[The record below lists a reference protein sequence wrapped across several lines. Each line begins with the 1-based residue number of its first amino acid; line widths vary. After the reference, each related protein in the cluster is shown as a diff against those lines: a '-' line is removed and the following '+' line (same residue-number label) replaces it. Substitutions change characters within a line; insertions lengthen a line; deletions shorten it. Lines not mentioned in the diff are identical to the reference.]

1 MMLGAVEMGYGGCML
16 ANIRRPK
23 LAESLHIDTERFT
36 IELVLA
42 LGKPKE
48 TVKIVDIPENGSVKY
63 YRDQD
68 QVHYVPKRHLE
79 DILV

>member
-1 MMLGAVEMGYGGCML
+1 
-16 ANIRRPK
+16 
-23 LAESLHIDTERFT
+23 
-36 IELVLA
+36 VLA

-79 DILV
+79 DVLV

>member
-1 MMLGAVEMGYGGCML
+1 MPP
-16 ANIRRPK
+16 NFR
-23 LAESLHIDTERFT
+23 SLYIILRDKQQK
-36 IELVLA
+36 A

-79 DILV
+79 DVLI

>member
-1 MMLGAVEMGYGGCML
+1 MYGNVRRTEL
-16 ANIRRPK
+16 AKPLSID
-23 LAESLHIDTERFT
+23 SLLFIF
-36 IELVLA
+36 ELVLA